1 MNILTLENITK
12 VFTERKVFDQ
22 TNFYMEDGE
31 KIGVIGINGTGKS
44 TLLKVIA
51 GIEEVDDGKVIRA
64 GGQVIRYLSQT
75 SDFDAE
81 RTVIESVLY
90 DNREQTELWNKE
102 SDAKSML
109 TTLGITNF
117 SQKMGELSGGQ
128 RKRIALVAALLAPAD
143 ILLLDEPTN
152 HLDQEMADWLE
163 DYLKRSRQTIVMVTH
178 DRYFLDSVCNR
189 IVEVDKG
196 KIYSYDENYSGFLQR
211 KAEREEIER
220 AGERKRQAILRTE
233 LAWVMRG
240 ARART
245 TKQKSRLQRY
255 EELKNQK
262 APTVDGS
269 VSMDSIETRLG
280 KTTIELEN
288 LSKAYGDKILIKDF
302 SYTFLKNDR
311 IGFVGKNGAGK
322 TTLLKM
328 IMGEVEPDSGSITI
342 GQTVKIGYFAQEI
355 EKEMDLSQ
363 RVIDYIKDEAEYIKT
378 TDGHI
383 SATMLLEQFLFDS
396 TMQYSPIGKLSGG
409 ERRRLYLCRVLI
421 GSPNV
426 LILDEPTNDLDIT
439 TLTVL
444 EDYLDRFMGI
454 VITVSHDR
462 YFLDRVVRRIF
473 SFEDNGCLKQYEGG
487 YTEYMLK
494 KEIDAGLDGM
504 DFAKKEVREN
514 TSKEKYDPAKMRQ
527 KKLKF
532 TYMEEKEYQTIE
544 GEIAVLEEKIETIE
558 ADIVKFSRDF
568 VKLNELTK
576 EKEKLAE
583 VLNEKMER
591 WMYLEDLAERIKNEK

>member
-12 VFTERKVFDQ
+12 VFAERRVFDEAS
-22 TNFYMEDGE
+22 FYMADGE
-31 KIGVIGINGTGKS
+31 KVGVIGINGTGKS
-44 TLLKVIA
+44 TLLKM
-51 GIEEVDDGKVIRA
+51 IEGEVTVDDGKVIRA
-64 GGQVIRYLSQT
+64 GGQVVRYLPQT
-75 SDFDAE
+75 PLFDGE

-117 SQKMGELSGGQ
+117 AQKMGELSGGQ

-143 ILLLDEPTN
+143 VLLLDEPTN

-163 DYLKRSRQTIVMVTH
+163 EYLKKSRQTIVMVTH

-211 KAEREEIER
+211 KAEREDSER
-220 AGERKRQAILRTE
+220 ASERKRQAILKTE

-255 EELKNQK
+255 EELKNRK
-262 APTVDGS
+262 APTVDGA
-269 VSMDSIETRLG
+269 VAIDSIETRLG
-280 KTTIELEN
+280 KTTIELEGV
-288 LSKAYGDKILIKDF
+288 SKSYGEKVLLKDF

-328 IMGEVEPDSGSITI
+328 IMGEVEADEGIINI

-355 EKEMDLSQ
+355 EKEMDPSQ
-363 RVIDYIKDEAEYIKT
+363 RVIDYIKEVAEYVKT
-378 TDGHI
+378 TDGQI
-383 SATMLLEQFLFDS
+383 SATMLLEQFLFNS
-396 TMQYSPIGKLSGG
+396 SMQYSPIGKLSGG

-421 GSPNV
+421 GAPNV

-444 EDYLDRFMGI
+444 EDYLDRFTGI

-473 SFEDNGCLKQYEGG
+473 SFEENGRLKQYEGG

-494 KEIDAGLDGM
+494 KEIDAGFDGTESV
-504 DFAKKEVREN
+504 KKEN
-514 TSKEKYDPAKMRQ
+514 GDNSQKEKYDPSKMRQ

-544 GEIAVLEEKIETIE
+544 ADIAELEEKIEQIE
-558 ADIVKFSRDF
+558 ADILKFSRDF
-568 VKLNELTK
+568 VKLNELTT
-576 EKEKLAE
+576 EKEKLTE
-583 VLNEKMER
+583 MLNEKMDR

>member
-12 VFTERKVFDQ
+12 VFTERKVFDG
-22 TNFYMEDGE
+22 TSFYMEDGE
-31 KIGVIGINGTGKS
+31 KVGVIGINGTGKS

-51 GIEEVDDGKVIRA
+51 GLVEVDEGKVIRA
-64 GGQVIRYLSQT
+64 NGQVVRYLSQT
-75 SDFDAE
+75 PDFAPE
-81 RTVIESVLY
+81 KTVIESVLY
-90 DNREQTELWNKE
+90 DNREQTEHWNKE

-117 SQKMGELSGGQ
+117 TQKMGELSGGQ

-163 DYLKRSRQTIVMVTH
+163 DYLRRSRKSIIMVTH

-211 KAEREEIER
+211 KAEREEMER
-220 AGERKRQAILRTE
+220 ASERKRQSILRTE

-280 KTTIELEN
+280 KTTIELSG
-288 LSKAYGDKILIKDF
+288 LSKAYGEKTLIKDF

-328 IMGEVEPDSGSITI
+328 IMGLVTPDKGDITI

-355 EKEMDLSQ
+355 EKEMDPDE
-363 RVIDYIKDEAEYIKT
+363 RVIDYIKEEAEYIKT
-378 TDGHI
+378 TDGQI
-383 SATMLLEQFLFDS
+383 SATMLLEQFLFNS

-421 GSPNV
+421 SSPNV

-444 EDYLDRFMGI
+444 EDYLDRFLGI
-454 VITVSHDR
+454 VICVSHDR

-473 SFEDNGCLKQYEGG
+473 SFEENGTLKQYEGG

-494 KEIDAGLDGM
+494 KEIDAGLDHTEIS
-504 DFAKKEVREN
+504 KKDE
-514 TSKEKYDPAKMRQ
+514 TKEKYDPSKMRQ

-544 GEIAVLEEKIETIE
+544 GEIATLEEKIEALE
-558 ADIVKFSRDF
+558 LDIIKFSRDF
-568 VKLNELTK
+568 AKLNELTK
-576 EKEKLAE
+576 EKDKLTDL
-583 VLNEKMER
+583 LNEKMDR